1 MKIVLNVNGE
11 SHEVEAVPGASL
23 ANVLRENLELTGV
36 KRGCDSGGCG
46 MCTVLLDGK
55 VAYSCMTPS
64 WRAEG
69 KKILTVEGLESH
81 GELHTLQES
90 FVRNFAPQ
98 CGYCTPAMLLASKAL
113 MDSNPGCTDEELK
126 DALCGV
132 LCRCTGYT
140 PYIKAIKEALSIA
153 KNAALVK

>member
-1 MKIVLNVNGE
+1 
-11 SHEVEAVPGASL
+11 
-23 ANVLRENLELTGV
+23 
-36 KRGCDSGGCG
+36 

-55 VAYSCMTPS
+55 VVYSCMTPC

-69 KKILTVEGLESH
+69 KNITTVEGLASQSR
-81 GELHTLQES
+81 LHALQES

-98 CGYCTPAMLLASKAL
+98 CGYCTPAMLLASKSL
-113 MDSNPGCTDEELK
+113 LDSNPDCTDEELK

-140 PYIKAIKEALSIA
+140 PYLKAIKETLALARNA
-153 KNAALVK
+153 K

>member
-1 MKIVLNVNGE
+1 MRIVLNVNDE
-11 SHEVEAVPGASL
+11 LREIDASPGASL
-23 ANVLRENLELTGV
+23 ASVLRENLSLIGV

-69 KKILTVEGLESH
+69 KRIITVEGLESR
-81 GELHTLQES
+81 GRLHSLQES

-98 CGYCTPAMLLASKAL
+98 CGYCTPAMLLASKSL
-113 MDSNPGCTDEELK
+113 LDSNPDCTDEELK

-140 PYIKAIKEALSIA
+140 PYIKAIKEALAIA
-153 KNAALVK
+153 KSAK